1 MASVHDHEGGSVFYT
16 FGVRIP
22 ARKKIT
28 FAVKRRYDWSH
39 WREIDFGGVVETAKA
54 LGIKSQSVSGWPDD
68 VPELRAF
75 QIEKITGGQLK
86 ADFKPAAQL
95 QAS

>member
-1 MASVHDHEGGSVFYT
+1 MLEG
-16 FGVRIP
+16 P
-22 ARKKIT
+22 MKKKDVIN
-28 FAVKRRYDWSH
+28 H
-39 WREIDFGGVVETAKA
+39 FGGVVETAKA

-75 QIEKITGGQLK
+75 QIEKITQGKLK
-86 ADFKPAAQL
+86 ADFKPIQQR

>member
-1 MASVHDHEGGSVFYT
+1 MKKKDVIDH
-16 FGVRIP
+16 
-22 ARKKIT
+22 
-28 FAVKRRYDWSH
+28 
-39 WREIDFGGVVETAKA
+39 FGGVVETAKA

>member
-1 MASVHDHEGGSVFYT
+1 M
-16 FGVRIP
+16 
-22 ARKKIT
+22 KKID
-28 FAVKRRYDWSH
+28 VIKH
-39 WREIDFGGVVETAKA
+39 FGGVVETAKA

-75 QIEKITGGQLK
+75 QIEKITGGKLK
-86 ADFKPAAQL
+86 ADFKPVKHQ